1 MKPAKISV
9 LAPGLMGGSVA
20 LACARAFPDSTLFV
34 WSRKKESLPRI
45 QKALPKAK
53 TGTEVSGAAGSDIV
67 VLGAPAPVLAD
78 LVRSLLPHLG
88 AQTLVTDVASVKGP
102 VEKELARLLKGRA
115 RWIGSHPMAGSEEG
129 GFSAARADL
138 FQNAAVIL
146 TPSQST
152 PAQTIRDASDFWKF
166 LGGRVVEL
174 TPEEHDRQVSRISHL
189 PHAVAATLVRAAGQ
203 KGLPLAG
210 PGYRDT
216 TRVAAGPSS
225 MWTEIL
231 LGNREEILAG
241 LKEFRNQLQDLE
253 KALENRDGVA
263 LTKFL
268 EDAVKIRGSL
278 PNP

>member
-1 MKPAKISV
+1 MKPSKISI
-9 LAPGLMGGSVA
+9 LAPGLIGGSVA
-20 LACARAFPDSTLFV
+20 LAATRAYPDTEIVV
-34 WSRKKESLPRI
+34 WSRRKESLPPI
-45 QKALPKAK
+45 QKALPKAR
-53 TGTEVSGAAGSDIV
+53 TGTDLSAAAKSDLIL
-67 VLGAPAPVLAD
+67 LGAPASALAE
-78 LVRSLLPHLG
+78 LVRSLLPHL
-88 AQTLVTDVASVKGP
+88 AENTLVTDVASVKGP
-102 VEKELARLLKGRA
+102 VEKELAPLLQGRA

-146 TPSQST
+146 TPTPST
-152 PAQTIRDASDFWKF
+152 PAQTTRDASGFWKC

-174 TPEEHDRQVSRISHL
+174 SAEEHDRQVSRISHL

-241 LKEFRNQLQDLE
+241 LKEFQNQLQDLE
-253 KALENRDGVA
+253 KALQNRDAAA

-268 EDAVKIRGSL
+268 EDAVKIRRSL
-278 PNP
+278 PSP